1 MRDYIM
7 ERAKRNGEYIVKT
20 GCTVR
25 ICASHFSIS
34 KSTVHKDVTDRLAEI
49 DYALFKKV
57 QKVLGINLSER
68 HLRGGNATKI
78 KYESK
83 KHRPKQQIK

>member
-1 MRDYIM
+1 MRDYII
-7 ERAKRNGEYIVKT
+7 ERAKKSGEYIVKT

-25 ICASHFSIS
+25 ICAAHFSVS
-34 KSTVHKDVTDRLAEI
+34 KSTVHKDVTERLAAI

-78 KYESK
+78 KYK
-83 KHRPKQQIK
+83 ARKQSAEL